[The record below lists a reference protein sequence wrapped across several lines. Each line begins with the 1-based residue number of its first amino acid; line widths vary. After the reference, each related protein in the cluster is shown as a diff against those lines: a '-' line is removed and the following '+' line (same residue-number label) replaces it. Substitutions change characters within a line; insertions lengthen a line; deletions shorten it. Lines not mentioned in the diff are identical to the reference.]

1 MIIQSVNRDDAERV
15 WVAVTNRQ
23 GATLT
28 THWPV
33 SKFLNSIASGASVST
48 NEAGLPGTASGT
60 ALNIGGFIGLADED
74 IPNGDVGLV
83 QVYGYHESVL
93 VLLTRTNVTVAEG
106 NALAPLGT
114 GSVGMSSIGA
124 TMGNFGPVVALSEIT
139 AIDHSVGTDV
149 QVYSD
154 HVFIRAL

>member
-15 WVAVTNRQ
+15 WVAVTNSE

-33 SKFLNSIASGASVST
+33 SKFLNSVASASVST
-48 NEAGLPGTASGT
+48 NEAGTPGTTAGS

-83 QVYGYHESVL
+83 QVYGYHESAL

-106 NALAPLGT
+106 NAIAPLGT
-114 GSVGMSSIGA
+114 GSVGLSSVGA

-139 AIDHSVGTDV
+139 AIDHSVGTDGS
-149 QVYSD
+149 VYTD
-154 HVFIRAL
+154 HVFLRAL